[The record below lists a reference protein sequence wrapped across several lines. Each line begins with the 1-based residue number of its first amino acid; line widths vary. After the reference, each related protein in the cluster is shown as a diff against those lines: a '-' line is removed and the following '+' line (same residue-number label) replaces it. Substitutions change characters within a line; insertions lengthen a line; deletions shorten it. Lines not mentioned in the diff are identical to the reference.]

1 MIIKF
6 CVLSDKKIRVDIY
19 LSTLFSDYSRSYIQK
34 LIDKEKVSVNS
45 KKISKNLKI
54 SPKDEISIEIIPEKL
69 EILPEKMDLDII
81 FEDKNILIINKDA
94 GINVHPVPWEWW
106 TKNTLVNWIL
116 YHSDWNLWTINWVE
130 RPWIVH
136 RLDKD
141 TSWIILIAKNDF
153 MMNYLSKIIKDRKI
167 EKKYFAIVSWIIKEK
182 NIRIE
187 SEIWRDSKDR
197 KKMTTKNPINPKIAI
212 SEIEVIDYI
221 DEKYTLLEVK
231 ILTGRTHQIR
241 VHLSS
246 IWFPI
251 IWDKVYGNAKIN
263 LEVFKKYSLDRQAL
277 HAKSLEFEL
286 YGKKVFFESEIKKD
300 MKKILK

>member
-1 MIIKF
+1 MIINF

-34 LIDKEKVSVNS
+34 LIDKEQVSVNS